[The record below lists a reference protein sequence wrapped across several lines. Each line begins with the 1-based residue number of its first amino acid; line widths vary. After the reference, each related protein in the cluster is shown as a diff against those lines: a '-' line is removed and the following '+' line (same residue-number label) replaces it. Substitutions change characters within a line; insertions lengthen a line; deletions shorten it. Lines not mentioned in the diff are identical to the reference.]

1 MINKYFGVLY
11 RNGPAGS
18 ANTSYM
24 WTFGHIFTSEELRE
38 LRAKLVKRYENL
50 SIEQVDTIATEVDR
64 HNKHKGSQ
72 KTLLEKI
79 RGIVGQN

>member
-1 MINKYFGVLY
+1 MQNKYFAILY

-18 ANTSYM
+18 SNTSYM

-64 HNKHKGSQ
+64 HNKHKGPQ
-72 KTLLEKI
+72 KNLIKKI
-79 RGIVGQN
+79 NGIVDEN